1 MPNKVTL
8 IFFVLFTIAGSVFG
22 LYGIRDGF
30 RAYTSTG
37 WPSVKGEVIASEVE
51 KRRNGNSK
59 TYSYTY
65 FALVTYTFSI
75 DGEPRTQNRLSYG
88 NVGKGEPEHAT
99 EVASAYPVGKQVTV
113 YYMES
118 NPEIS
123 VLEPGVTAA
132 TFLRPGIGLAMAL
145 MGVGTLYLQR
155 RKPNSRKK
163 ILRA

>member
-1 MPNKVTL
+1 MQRKVTL
-8 IFFVLFTIAGSVFG
+8 IFFVLFTLAGSVFG

-30 RAYTSTG
+30 RAYASTD
-37 WPSVKGEVIASEVE
+37 WPSVKGEVVGSEVE
-51 KRRNGNSK
+51 KRRHRNNK

-65 FALVTYTFSI
+65 YALVTYMFSI
-75 DGEPRTQNRLSYG
+75 DGESRTQNRLSYG
-88 NVGKGEPEHAT
+88 NMGKGEPEYAT
-99 EVASAYPVGKQVTV
+99 EIASAYPVGKQVTV

-145 MGVGTLYLQR
+145 LGVGALYLQR
-155 RKPNSRKK
+155 RKPNSGDQT
-163 ILRA
+163 LSA